1 MENKKVLAYGYFSN
15 LGINTRENAMK
26 HFENF
31 ISLNKNWKLE
41 QVYLYTGQQTTNNNI
56 INQIE
61 EKIMKKEVDIVV
73 LLKLKHLGNEKD
85 FFNFVDKALANN
97 VDVISLKDNFNT
109 LDKNCKIQYI
119 LARNMFEKTRRK
131 NNKSK
136 NELDK

>member
-1 MENKKVLAYGYFSN
+1 MFRRNVWDKPIIIILIFIVKRLI
-15 LGINTRENAMK
+15 L
-26 HFENF
+26 NF
-31 ISLNKNWKLE
+31 IILNKNWKLE

-85 FFNFVDKALANN
+85 FFNFVDKALENN
-97 VDVISLKDNFNT
+97 VDVIYLKDNFNT
-109 LDKNCKIQYI
+109 IDKNCKIQYI

>member
-1 MENKKVLAYGYFSN
+1 MENKKVIAYGYFSN

-26 HFENF
+26 HLENF
-31 ISLNKNWKLE
+31 MSLNKNWKLE
-41 QVYLYTGQQTTNNNI
+41 QVYLYTGQQITNNNI

-119 LARNMFEKTRRK
+119 LARNMFGKPRR

>member
-1 MENKKVLAYGYFSN
+1 
-15 LGINTRENAMK
+15 
-26 HFENF
+26 
-31 ISLNKNWKLE
+31 
-41 QVYLYTGQQTTNNNI
+41 
-56 INQIE
+56 
-61 EKIMKKEVDIVV
+61 MKKEVDIVV

-119 LARNMFEKTRRK
+119 LARNMFGKPRR